1 MILTKFTQAG
11 VSALGFEVEA
21 GSRDPTLI
29 PCDSRVMCRRMRCS
43 REGMDGRL
51 GGGEGEPRLGLG
63 R

>member
-29 PCDSRVMCRRMRCS
+29 PCDSQSHVQKD
-43 REGMDGRL
+43 EVL
-51 GGGEGEPRLGLG
+51 AGGHGWKAWWW
-63 R
+63 